1 MYKVKHTAKSSA
13 RKAKVGKTAV
23 VAVAVILAVVL
34 AVGGTVA
41 YLTTHTQELTNI
53 FSPSTV
59 QAEVNV
65 GNADGVYTIRND
77 GDVEAYLRV
86 AIVANWLDNSLVDDL
101 LGDSTIHWKQPEF
114 DVTCNGSV
122 WLKGSDGFYYYKNPV
137 AAQTDIADTLTVT
150 LNNGES
156 APTGY
161 KFSVQVLAEAIQ
173 SEPTDAVIEAWG
185 VSVDATN
192 RTISK

>member
-1 MYKVKHTAKSSA
+1 MYKGKHTAKSSA
-13 RKAKVGKTAV
+13 RKAKVGKTTV

-59 QAEVNV
+59 MAKVEGGDDN
-65 GNADGVYTIRND
+65 GVYTIRND

-86 AIVANWLDNSLVDDL
+86 AIVANWLDNSIVDDL

-114 DVTCNGSV
+114 TVTASDNWDLGD
-122 WLKGSDGFYYYKNPV
+122 DGFYYYKNPV
-137 AAQTDIADTLTVT
+137 AAQTDIDDTLTVT
-150 LNNGES
+150 LNDSET
-156 APTGY
+156 APNGY
-161 KFSVQVLAEAIQ
+161 KFSVQVIAEAIQ

>member
-1 MYKVKHTAKSSA
+1 MYKGKHTAKSSA

-59 QAEVNV
+59 QAEVKV

-86 AIVANWLDNSLVDDL
+86 AIVANWLDNSIVDDL

-114 DVTCNGSV
+114 TVTASDNWDLGD
-122 WLKGSDGFYYYKNPV
+122 DGFYYYKNPV
-137 AAQTDIADTLTVT
+137 AAQTDIADKLTVT

-161 KFSVQVLAEAIQ
+161 KFSVQVIAEAIQ
-173 SEPTDAVIEAWG
+173 SEPAQAVIEAWDVT
-185 VSVDATN
+185 VSGTA
-192 RTISK
+192 ISK

>member
-1 MYKVKHTAKSSA
+1 MYKGQHTAKSSA
-13 RKAKVGKTAV
+13 RKAKVGKTAA

-59 QAEVNV
+59 MAKVEGGDDN
-65 GNADGVYTIRND
+65 GVYTIRND

-114 DVTCNGSV
+114 TVTASDNWDLGD
-122 WLKGSDGFYYYKNPV
+122 DGFYYYKNPV
-137 AAQTDIADTLTVT
+137 AAQTDIADKLTVT

-161 KFSVQVLAEAIQ
+161 KFSVQVIAEAIQ
-173 SEPTDAVIEAWG
+173 SEPAEAVTEAWG
-185 VSVDATN
+185 VTVSGT
-192 RTISK
+192 TISK

>member
-1 MYKVKHTAKSSA
+1 MYKGKHTAKSSA
-13 RKAKVGKTAV
+13 RKAKVGKTTV

-59 QAEVNV
+59 MAKVEGGDDN
-65 GNADGVYTIRND
+65 GVYTIRND

-86 AIVANWLDNSLVDDL
+86 AIVANWLDNSIVDDL
-101 LGDSTIHWKQPEF
+101 LGDSTIHWKQPGF
-114 DVTCNGSV
+114 TVTASDNWDLGD
-122 WLKGSDGFYYYKNPV
+122 DGFYYYKNPV
-137 AAQTDIADTLTVT
+137 AAQTDIDDTLTVT
-150 LNNGES
+150 LNDSET
-156 APTGY
+156 APNGY
-161 KFSVQVLAEAIQ
+161 KFSVQVIAEAIQ